1 MEVCPTAEAIDLA
14 SVETEFKYEGYLK
27 RQMAAVERQR
37 RQECRAIPEGFG
49 FAGIPG
55 LSVPAGFVNG
65 LPVGLQILG
74 RPFDEGMLLWV
85 AAAHEAATPHHRAAP
100 PL

>member
-1 MEVCPTAEAIDLA
+1 MEVFPTAEAIDLA

-55 LSVPAGFVNG
+55 LSREVIERLSSVRPATLGQASRIPGVTPAAIAVIAAYLNKPHGRVPV
-65 LPVGLQILG
+65 
-74 RPFDEGMLLWV
+74 
-85 AAAHEAATPHHRAAP
+85 
-100 PL
+100 